1 MGRPCDPTCPFFR
14 CSNKALIKGGR
25 FGKPGPQRGRGGP
38 RADPPHAGFPMCGML
53 NDPCQGAKCRY
64 AYCEK
69 RALLPD
75 GTCGLEDRL
84 APKRV
89 VDIEAEAAKMEKSL
103 MQIRDRLKRK
113 GLHEEI

>member
-1 MGRPCDPTCPFFR
+1 MGKPCEPTCPFFR
-14 CSNKALIKGGR
+14 CSNRAMIFKGGR
-25 FGKPGPQRGRGGP
+25 FGKPGLQKGRASGSKM
-38 RADPPHAGFPMCGML
+38 DPPIVLCSML

-64 AYCEK
+64 AFCEK

-89 VDIEAEAAKMEKSL
+89 VDIEAEAAKMERSL
-103 MQIRDRLKRK
+103 MQLKGRLKRR
-113 GLHEEI
+113 GLLEEI